1 MTGDPVE
8 LALRCYPAW
17 WRRRYADE
25 IRAVVADLTE
35 EGRPRWKVTLNLLGG
50 ALRARTRATGMPPV
64 YDLWCSRTRVAIAA
78 ATLPWVLMGPLILMA
93 IGGQS
98 LHSTEGRIFPGQL
111 SITGGANQLVQ
122 GRGMPTA
129 APPLSLA
136 GSVTWYA
143 DVAMVVLFL
152 ITLFVLFAGWSGL
165 TGAIKRSTAGHH
177 RRLVLLAWAPGFSVL
192 ADVVLVVISDVL
204 LPHSYRESGGH
215 PAVPL
220 GGHLAAAHAVGTAAG
235 IVAVVGW
242 LVSIVCVAVAVRRA
256 DISPLDL
263 RFGKSVSVVVATL
276 LTLTLAAYATWGIG
290 LIVQARQGIGGRY
303 TTIAYSHQDLWP
315 LVLVALLLT
324 VILSTSC
331 ASVARRSWKVIA
343 LGPSR

>member
-1 MTGDPVE
+1 M
-8 LALRCYPAW
+8 
-17 WRRRYADE
+17 RYADE
-25 IRAVVADLTE
+25 IRGVVADLTE

-78 ATLPWVLMGPLILMA
+78 ATLPWVLMGPLVLMA

-98 LHSTEGRIFPGQL
+98 LHSTAGRIFPGQL
-111 SITGGANQLVQ
+111 LITGGTNQLVQ

-129 APPLSLA
+129 APPLTLA

-152 ITLFVLFAGWSGL
+152 ITLFVLFAGWTGL
-165 TGAIKRSTAGHH
+165 TGAIKRSVTARH

-192 ADVVLVVISDVL
+192 ADLVLYVAMAVL
-204 LPHSYRESGGH
+204 MPHSYRGH
-215 PAVPL
+215 PLVPV
-220 GGHLAAAHAVGTAAG
+220 GGHLAAAHALGTALG

-242 LVSIVCVAVAVRRA
+242 LVSIVCVGVAVRRA
-256 DISPLDL
+256 DISPLEL
-263 RFGKSVSVVVATL
+263 RFGKSVSMVVAAL

-290 LIVQARQGIGGRY
+290 LIVQARHGIRGRY
-303 TTIAYSHQDLWP
+303 TTIAYTHQDLWP

-331 ASVARRSWKVIA
+331 ASAARRSWKVIA
-343 LGPSR
+343 LGPSL